1 MNRVDSLL
9 ELFGVTL
16 AWGRP
21 TLQHLFQDT
30 PAPVSGNYPPA
41 PIQDTPAPVQD
52 TPASIQDTP
61 APVLGDYTPAPVSG
75 YSSICS
81 GYSSTCS
88 GFSSTCSGYSSTCFR
103 RLYSSTC
110 FSGRCQ
116 TGASV
121 NVRVVHLTLDGV
133 NGK

>member
-1 MNRVDSLL
+1 MDSLL

-52 TPASIQDTP
+52 TPAL
-61 APVLGDYTPAPVSG
+61 VLGDYTPAPVSVADAK
-75 YSSICS
+75 
-81 GYSSTCS
+81 
-88 GFSSTCSGYSSTCFR
+88 
-103 RLYSSTC
+103 LV
-110 FSGRCQ
+110 Q
-116 TGASV
+116 A
-121 NVRVVHLTLDGV
+121 
-133 NGK
+133 